1 MTKLMFVRAC
11 ACLLAAVALTAV
23 AGSLESQAGPART
36 VHVVADNP
44 WGPGPQS

>member
-11 ACLLAAVALTAV
+11 ACLLAAVALTA
-23 AGSLESQAGPART
+23 AADSLESQTGPAHP